1 MMQSTLYSS
10 RRWRREELISNTFKK
25 STFLRLCSYRIYV
38 ICYVQIIEMIDN
50 FWSGS
55 LNCFCCLDK
64 LQKKLI
70 YTSYK
75 KINLLGISK
84 LNQQCWW
91 QLWGLNIFHLK
102 EFTIVTPGCLP
113 SQSLSSSAIL
123 LWVSLPTHMHKMY
136 SGLKCGKNS
145 AKLVMVNFNFWF

>member
-1 MMQSTLYSS
+1 MDWGKISEPT
-10 RRWRREELISNTFKK
+10 RKKFEISN
-25 STFLRLCSYRIYV
+25 
-38 ICYVQIIEMIDN
+38 VQISEMIDN
-50 FWSGS
+50 FRSGS
-55 LNCFCCLDK
+55 LK
-64 LQKKLI
+64 LLLLFGQIAKKSM
-70 YTSYK
+70 YTK

-123 LWVSLPTHMHKMY
+123 L
-136 SGLKCGKNS
+136 
-145 AKLVMVNFNFWF
+145 